1 MLFHGVVV
9 IVLGLL
15 AGIPFAFVISGD
27 LVGSL
32 RAWRMAHLE
41 GVLNGLVV
49 MAVAA
54 GGGVMSLSAG
64 QQRWL
69 AAGLIMAA
77 YGTVVASIVGASFGV
92 RGLMPTHPLS
102 NLFVFL
108 LFTLAIVGVFLGL
121 GLAAWGVRRW
131 LLERAARRES
141 LP

>member
-27 LVGSL
+27 LVGSV

-54 GGGVMSLSAG
+54 GGGVMSLSAR

-69 AAGLIMAA
+69 AAGLIVAA
-77 YGTVVASIVGASFGV
+77 
-92 RGLMPTHPLS
+92 
-102 NLFVFL
+102 
-108 LFTLAIVGVFLGL
+108 
-121 GLAAWGVRRW
+121 
-131 LLERAARRES
+131 
-141 LP
+141 